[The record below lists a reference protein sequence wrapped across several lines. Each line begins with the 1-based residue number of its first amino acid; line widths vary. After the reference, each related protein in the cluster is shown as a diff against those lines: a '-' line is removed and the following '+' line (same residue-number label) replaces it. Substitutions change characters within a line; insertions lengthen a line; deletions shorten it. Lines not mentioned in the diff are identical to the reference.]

1 MAKAASRYLCRFTSS
16 PPHLLTSSVGLR
28 RDRLRRGTS
37 LRDLPLAVLSR
48 ESIGHVDFVL
58 LPTRVVVTGVGR
70 SRLVSIGRLEPL
82 RLLRLRLWSLHDH
95 RLDDVDSLLR
105 DIRRIPGAIGRVDG
119 GHVASIDARPR
130 SEGVPA
136 VVEVTERRI

>member
-58 LPTRVVVTGVGR
+58 LPIRVIVCMLATGKSAVVALLLHLVQGERDGVDASHRVPGHLPEVGR
-70 SRLVSIGRLEPL
+70 V
-82 RLLRLRLWSLHDH
+82 
-95 RLDDVDSLLR
+95 
-105 DIRRIPGAIGRVDG
+105 
-119 GHVASIDARPR
+119 
-130 SEGVPA
+130 
-136 VVEVTERRI
+136 